1 VDKDLR
7 QLEQRVDD
15 LIVACRRLKDE
26 NASLRSSRDALIEE
40 RTKLSEKNR
49 MARTRLENI
58 VNRLRTL
65 EKR

>member
-1 VDKDLR
+1 MDKDLR

-49 MARTRLENI
+49 MARTRLESI